1 MGKVDMT
8 GVISTM
14 AEQNWRDINFSSFD
28 GLNIYARCYEATDHS
43 DKTPVL
49 CLPGLT
55 RNSQDFHY
63 IATYLSQK
71 ADHKRNVYCI
81 DFRGRGRSDYDPD
94 WKNYN
99 AATELSDVLNLA
111 TVEGIHKASILGT
124 SRGGIIAMF
133 MASVRPTM
141 IASCILNDIGP
152 VIEREGLLRI
162 RSYAGSIPTAK
173 DWDEAAQII
182 RSLNV
187 KHFPKLTNDD
197 WKKIA
202 HQLFLEAENRPIPSY
217 DTDLAKPLSE
227 IDFTQALM
235 SMWPQFKAL
244 SKFPLMTI
252 RGANSDILSEDTVEK
267 MKEQAP
273 SMEYVN
279 LEDQGHAP
287 FLNDLPIQETIYG
300 FLEKQDASEKAAIH

>member
-1 MGKVDMT
+1 MN
-8 GVISTM
+8 STM
-14 AEQNWRDINFSSFD
+14 ADKNWRDINFSSYD
-28 GLNIYARCYEATDHS
+28 GLNIYARCYEAPPSS
-43 DKTPVL
+43 DNTTPKNTPLV

-71 ADHKRNVYCI
+71 AEKKRNVYCI

-94 WKNYN
+94 WRNYN
-99 AATELSDVLNLA
+99 AATELGDVLNLT

-133 MASVRPTM
+133 MASIRPTL
-141 IASCILNDIGP
+141 IDSCILNDIGP

-162 RSYAGSIPTAK
+162 RSYAGSIPAAK

-187 KHFPKLTNDD
+187 KHFPKLTGDD

-202 HQLFLEAENRPIPSY
+202 RQLFLEADNRPIPSY

-227 IDFTQALM
+227 IDFTQSLM

-252 RGANSDILSEDTVEK
+252 RGANSDILSEKTVEQ
-267 MKEQAP
+267 MREHAP
-273 SMEYVN
+273 SMEYIN
-279 LEDQGHAP
+279 LDDQGHAP
-287 FLNDLPIQETIYG
+287 FLNDQPIQETIYS
-300 FLEKQDASEKAAIH
+300 FLEKQDNTKVSIH